1 MTLTPHEVAVSQL
14 ATDQAVPLD
23 RIKSLRFIKNNIIG
37 NKTKKD
43 LYIQLGIVSRLQ
55 DIISTKD
62 DKDSQ
67 LKIQAVIVLGSF
79 AFGNESNILAL
90 TNSGVVEPLLN
101 CLNPNGDPK
110 LIEAAARTLNAIYA
124 SPKVSRQQLFM
135 GNHLHVLVQL
145 LDTFSN
151 KHRPGQEI
159 QVQTAELIASILA
172 RCCETL
178 EQQMQIADS
187 RAIPLLMRLLSSG
200 ISKSQ
205 EAALGALAALVKDNP
220 ELAQGIAQV
229 PLEKGERP
237 APFILR
243 LVRDKSPTMR
253 LAAATCLTYLNR
265 AGVIP
270 EHNSDIMLTV
280 LPILVKMLQLT
291 GPVQETAPQV
301 LAHLIWESENMQKAV
316 CDMEAIPKLASII
329 SQMDEE
335 DNVYGIVG
343 QKDKLKENSLLAL
356 AAISQLK
363 EDCRKQVIEAKV
375 LSHIVAAM
383 SHPSVGVRAAACQCT
398 RSLSRSVKNLRT
410 SLVDAGIENPLFQ
423 LLSDED
429 LGVLRSATAT
439 LCNIVLDVSP
449 MKKTIMERGIVSKFV
464 RMISYG
470 DNVVRL
476 NTVWAIKNLVFEA
489 ESDVKE
495 NVMRQFG
502 YNNLVLLLNDS
513 EPAVQEQALNLVRN
527 LAHKR
532 EHDIEQVF
540 KGLGNGQL
548 LSIIEEKLS
557 WDDQRLLE
565 HALYVLVNIA
575 TGTEYHKQSILKR
588 QGILRSVL
596 RSMNHD
602 SPAIRVASIWV
613 IINLTWPDDKVPDSV
628 HECVTLLRSMGVED
642 RLLAL
647 NADHDLDVRDRVKTA
662 LQHFLADQQQYGHG
676 NNINNNNNNNNNGVS
691 STTTRAMSTTIGM
704 MSPDLTGSGNGRHS
718 HMPSRYH
725 DPQQPQ
731 QSNEASASSSSG
743 DAFGGS
749 GSSGSAI
756 DTTHTVTG
764 GSGAADGHDRR

>member
-14 ATDQAVPLD
+14 ATDQTVPLD

-101 CLNPNGDPK
+101 CLNPSGDPK

-145 LDTFSN
+145 LDTFSS
-151 KHRPGQEI
+151 KHRPGQETV
-159 QVQTAELIASILA
+159 QVHTAELVASILA

-187 RAIPLLMRLLSSG
+187 GAIPLLMRLLASG

-220 ELAQGIAQV
+220 ELAQVIAQMR
-229 PLEKGERP
+229 LEKGERP

-270 EHNSDIMLTV
+270 EHNNEIMLTV

-291 GPVQETAPQV
+291 GAVQETAPQV
-301 LAHLIWESENMQKAV
+301 LAHLIWESETMQKAV

-375 LSHIVAAM
+375 LSHIVSAM

-489 ESDVKE
+489 ESEVKE

-557 WDDQRLLE
+557 WDDPRLLE

-575 TGTEYHKQSILKR
+575 TGSEYHKQSILKR

-596 RSMNHD
+596 RSMNHE
-602 SPAIRVASIWV
+602 SAAIRVATIWV
-613 IINLTWPDDKVPDSV
+613 IINLTWPDDKVSHSV

-662 LQHFLADQQQYGHG
+662 LQHFLMDQQQYGH
-676 NNINNNNNNNNNGVS
+676 NNNGNGV
-691 STTTRAMSTTIGM
+691 
-704 MSPDLTGSGNGRHS
+704 SPDQTGSGNGRYGHS
-718 HMPSRYH
+718 SSRYQ
-725 DPQQPQ
+725 DPEHQQQ
-731 QSNEASASSSSG
+731 QDNIPSSSSSSG
-743 DAFGGS
+743 DAFSGGA
-749 GSSGSAI
+749 GSAM
-756 DTTHTVTG
+756 DTTHIVTG
-764 GSGAADGHDRR
+764 GHGVGGHDRR

>member
-14 ATDQAVPLD
+14 ATDQTVSLD

-67 LKIQAVIVLGSF
+67 LKIQAVI
-79 AFGNESNILAL
+79 A
-90 TNSGVVEPLLN
+90 
-101 CLNPNGDPK
+101 
-110 LIEAAARTLNAIYA
+110 
-124 SPKVSRQQLFM
+124 
-135 GNHLHVLVQL
+135 NHLHILVQL
-145 LDTFSN
+145 LDTFSS
-151 KHRPGQEI
+151 KHRPGQDI
-159 QVQTAELIASILA
+159 VQVHTAELVASILA

-187 RAIPLLMRLLSSG
+187 GAIPLLMRLLASG

-220 ELAQGIAQV
+220 ELAQVIAQMR
-229 PLEKGERP
+229 LEKGERP

-291 GPVQETAPQV
+291 GAVQEAAPQV

-316 CDMEAIPKLASII
+316 CDMEAIPMLASII

-375 LSHIVAAM
+375 LSHIVSAM

-548 LSIIEEKLS
+548 LSIIEGKLS
-557 WDDQRLLE
+557 WDDPRLLE

-575 TGTEYHKQSILKR
+575 TGSEYHKQSILKR

-596 RSMNHD
+596 RSMNHE
-602 SPAIRVASIWV
+602 SAAIRVASIWV
-613 IINLTWPDDKVPDSV
+613 IINLTWPDDKVSHSV

-662 LQHFLADQQQYGHG
+662 LQHFLMDQQQYGH
-676 NNINNNNNNNNNGVS
+676 NNNGNGAPS
-691 STTTRAMSTTIGM
+691 
-704 MSPDLTGSGNGRHS
+704 DQTGSSIGRHGYS
-718 HMPSRYH
+718 SSRYH
-725 DPQQPQ
+725 DPRQQQ
-731 QSNEASASSSSG
+731 QQENIPSSSSSSG
-743 DAFGGS
+743 DAFGG
-749 GSSGSAI
+749 GAGSAM
-756 DTTHTVTG
+756 DTTHIVTG
-764 GSGAADGHDRR
+764 GPGAGAHDRR

>member
-14 ATDQAVPLD
+14 ATDQTVPLD

-62 DKDSQ
+62 DKESQ

-101 CLNPNGDPK
+101 CLNPSGDPK

-145 LDTFSN
+145 LDTFSS
-151 KHRPGQEI
+151 KHRPGQEAI
-159 QVQTAELIASILA
+159 QVHTAELVASILA

-187 RAIPLLMRLLSSG
+187 GAIPLLMRLLASG

-220 ELAQGIAQV
+220 ELAQVIAQMR
-229 PLEKGERP
+229 LEKGERP

-270 EHNSDIMLTV
+270 EHNNDIMLTV

-291 GPVQETAPQV
+291 GAVQETAPQV

-375 LSHIVAAM
+375 LSHIVSAM

-513 EPAVQEQALNLVRN
+513 EPPVQEQALNLVRN

-557 WDDQRLLE
+557 WDDPRLLE

-575 TGTEYHKQSILKR
+575 TGSEYHKQSILKR

-596 RSMNHD
+596 RSMNHE
-602 SPAIRVASIWV
+602 SAAIRVASIWV
-613 IINLTWPDDKVPDSV
+613 IINLTWPDDKVSHSV

-662 LQHFLADQQQYGHG
+662 LQHFLMDQQQYGH
-676 NNINNNNNNNNNGVS
+676 NNNGNGV
-691 STTTRAMSTTIGM
+691 
-704 MSPDLTGSGNGRHS
+704 PLDQTGSGIGRHGHPS
-718 HMPSRYH
+718 SRYH
-725 DPQQPQ
+725 DPQQQ
-731 QSNEASASSSSG
+731 QQQQENIPMSSTSSG
-743 DAFGGS
+743 DAFGG
-749 GSSGSAI
+749 GAGSAM
-756 DTTHTVTG
+756 DTTHIVTG
-764 GSGAADGHDRR
+764 GPGAGGHDRR

>member
-14 ATDQAVPLD
+14 ATDQAVPID

-145 LDTFSN
+145 LDTFSS

-159 QVQTAELIASILA
+159 VQVHTAELVASILA

-187 RAIPLLMRLLSSG
+187 GAIPLLMRLLASG
-200 ISKSQ
+200 VSKSQ

-220 ELAQGIAQV
+220 ELAQVIAQMR
-229 PLEKGERP
+229 LEKGERP

-270 EHNSDIMLTV
+270 EYNSDIMLTV

-343 QKDKLKENSLLAL
+343 QKDKLKENSLMAL

-375 LSHIVAAM
+375 LSHIVSAM

-410 SLVDAGIENPLFQ
+410 TLVDAGIENPLFQ

-439 LCNIVLDVSP
+439 LCNIVLDMSP

-527 LAHKR
+527 LAHRR

-557 WDDQRLLE
+557 WDDPRLLE

-575 TGTEYHKQSILKR
+575 TGSEYHKQCILKR

-596 RSMNHD
+596 RAMNHE
-602 SPAIRVASIWV
+602 SAAIRVASIWV
-613 IINLTWPDDKVPDSV
+613 IINLTWPDDKAPHSV
-628 HECVTLLRSMGVED
+628 HECVTLLRSMGFED
-642 RLLAL
+642 RLLTL
-647 NADHDLDVRDRVKTA
+647 NADHDMDVRDRVKSA
-662 LQHFLADQQQYGHG
+662 LQHFMSDQQQHGHS
-676 NNINNNNNNNNNGVS
+676 NSTSNNGTS
-691 STTTRAMSTTIGM
+691 ATTSGL
-704 MSPDLTGSGNGRHS
+704 MSPDQTGSRHS
-718 HMPSRYH
+718 QSSTRYYEH
-725 DPQQPQ
+725 VTQQ
-731 QSNEASASSSSG
+731 QSQQGNDASAPSSSG
-743 DAFGGS
+743 EAFGGS
-749 GSSGSAI
+749 GGAGSAM
-756 DTTHTVTG
+756 DTAHVVIG
-764 GSGAADGHDRR
+764 GSGTGGGHDRR

>member
-14 ATDQAVPLD
+14 ATDQTVPLD
-23 RIKSLRFIKNNIIG
+23 RIKSLRFIKNSIIG

-101 CLNPNGDPK
+101 CLNPSGDPK

-145 LDTFSN
+145 LDTFSS
-151 KHRPGQEI
+151 KHRPGQDI
-159 QVQTAELIASILA
+159 VQVHTAELVASILA

-187 RAIPLLMRLLSSG
+187 GAIPLLMRLLASG

-220 ELAQGIAQV
+220 ELAQVIAQMR
-229 PLEKGERP
+229 LEKGERP

-291 GPVQETAPQV
+291 GAVQETAPQV

-375 LSHIVAAM
+375 LSHIVSAM

-489 ESDVKE
+489 ESEVKE

-540 KGLGNGQL
+540 RGLGNGQL

-557 WDDQRLLE
+557 WDDPRLLE

-575 TGTEYHKQSILKR
+575 TGNEYHKQSILKR

-596 RSMNHD
+596 RSMNHE
-602 SPAIRVASIWV
+602 SAAIRVASIWV
-613 IINLTWPDDKVPDSV
+613 IINLTWQDDKVSHSV

-662 LQHFLADQQQYGHG
+662 LQHFLMDQQQYGH
-676 NNINNNNNNNNNGVS
+676 NNNGNGVPS
-691 STTTRAMSTTIGM
+691 N
-704 MSPDLTGSGNGRHS
+704 PTGTGIGRHGHPS
-718 HMPSRYH
+718 SRYH
-725 DPQQPQ
+725 DPQQQ
-731 QSNEASASSSSG
+731 QQQENIPSSSSSSG
-743 DAFGGS
+743 DAFGG
-749 GSSGSAI
+749 GAGSAM
-756 DTTHTVTG
+756 DTTHIVTG
-764 GSGAADGHDRR
+764 GPGAGGHDRR

>member
-55 DIISTKD
+55 DIISVKD

-101 CLNPNGDPK
+101 CLNPSGDPK

-124 SPKVSRQQLFM
+124 SPKASRHQLFM

-145 LDTFSN
+145 LDTFSS

-159 QVQTAELIASILA
+159 VQVHTAELVASILA

-187 RAIPLLMRLLSSG
+187 GAIPLLMRLLASG

-220 ELAQGIAQV
+220 ELAQVIAQMR
-229 PLEKGERP
+229 LEKGERP

-270 EHNSDIMLTV
+270 EHDGDIMLIV

-291 GPVQETAPQV
+291 GAVQEAAPQV

-375 LSHIVAAM
+375 LSHIVSAM
-383 SHPSVGVRAAACQCT
+383 SHPAVGVRAAACQCT

-449 MKKTIMERGIVSKFV
+449 MKKTIMERGIVTKFV

-489 ESDVKE
+489 ESEVKE

-557 WDDQRLLE
+557 WDDPRLLE

-575 TGTEYHKQSILKR
+575 TGSEYHKQSILKR

-596 RSMNHD
+596 RSMNHE
-602 SPAIRVASIWV
+602 SAAIRVASIWV
-613 IINLTWPDDKVPDSV
+613 IINLTWPDDKVPHSV
-628 HECVTLLRSMGVED
+628 HECVTLLRNMGVED

-662 LQHFLADQQQYGHG
+662 LHHFLMDQQQYGH
-676 NNINNNNNNNNNGVS
+676 NNGNGVPS
-691 STTTRAMSTTIGM
+691 
-704 MSPDLTGSGNGRHS
+704 DQTGSGNGRHGHS
-718 HMPSRYH
+718 SSRYH
-725 DPQQPQ
+725 DLQQQ
-731 QSNEASASSSSG
+731 QQQQQDNSTSSSSSSG
-743 DAFGGS
+743 DAFGGGA
-749 GSSGSAI
+749 GSSM
-756 DTTHTVTG
+756 DTTHIVTG
-764 GSGAADGHDRR
+764 GSGAGGHDRR

>member
-14 ATDQAVPLD
+14 TTDQVPLD

-37 NKTKKD
+37 NRTKKD

-55 DIISTKD
+55 DIISNKD

-101 CLNPNGDPK
+101 CLNPSGDPK

-145 LDTFSN
+145 LDTFST

-159 QVQTAELIASILA
+159 VQVHTAELVASILA

-187 RAIPLLMRLLSSG
+187 GAIPLLMRLLASG

-220 ELAQGIAQV
+220 ELAQVIAQMR
-229 PLEKGERP
+229 LERGERP

-291 GPVQETAPQV
+291 GTVQEAAPQV

-343 QKDKLKENSLLAL
+343 QRDKLKENSLLAL

-429 LGVLRSATAT
+429 IGVLRSATAT

-502 YNNLVLLLNDS
+502 YNNLVLLLNDNDPS
-513 EPAVQEQALNLVRN
+513 VQEQALNLVRN
-527 LAHKR
+527 LAHRR

-548 LSIIEEKLS
+548 LSIIEEKMS
-557 WDDQRLLE
+557 WEDPRLLE

-575 TGTEYHKQSILKR
+575 TGSEYHKQSILKR
-588 QGILRSVL
+588 QGILRAVL
-596 RSMNHD
+596 RSMNHE
-602 SPAIRVASIWV
+602 SAAIRVASIWV
-613 IINLTWPDDKVPDSV
+613 IINLTWPDDSVSQSV
-628 HECVTLLRSMGVED
+628 HECVELLRSMGVED
-642 RLLAL
+642 RLLTL

-662 LQHFLADQQQYGHG
+662 LQHFLRDQQQYGHNSG
-676 NNINNNNNNNNNGVS
+676 NNNNSNNNGNGVS
-691 STTTRAMSTTIGM
+691 DQ
-704 MSPDLTGSGNGRHS
+704 PGSGNSRHGYS
-718 HMPSRYH
+718 SARYL
-725 DPQQPQ
+725 DAQQQ
-731 QSNEASASSSSG
+731 NIHGNNTSSSTSTG
-743 DAFGGS
+743 NTFGG
-749 GSSGSAI
+749 GSAGSTM
-756 DTTHTVTG
+756 DTTHIVTG
-764 GSGAADGHDRR
+764 GSHIGSHDRR

>member
-101 CLNPNGDPK
+101 CLNPSGDSK

-124 SPKVSRQQLFM
+124 SPKVSRQQLFL

-145 LDTFSN
+145 LDTFSS
-151 KHRPGQEI
+151 KHRSGQEI
-159 QVQTAELIASILA
+159 VQVHTAELVASILA

-187 RAIPLLMRLLSSG
+187 GAIPLLMRLLASG

-220 ELAQGIAQV
+220 ELAQVIAQMR
-229 PLEKGERP
+229 LEKGERP

-243 LVRDKSPTMR
+243 LVRDKSSTMR

-375 LSHIVAAM
+375 LSHIVSAM

-489 ESDVKE
+489 ESEVKE

-557 WDDQRLLE
+557 WDDPRLLE

-575 TGTEYHKQSILKR
+575 TGSEYHKQNILKR

-596 RSMNHD
+596 RSMNHE
-602 SPAIRVASIWV
+602 SAAIRVASIWV
-613 IINLTWPDDKVPDSV
+613 IINLTWPDDKVSHSV

-662 LQHFLADQQQYGHG
+662 LQHFMLDQQQHGHS
-676 NNINNNNNNNNNGVS
+676 NNSNNNGAS
-691 STTTRAMSTTIGM
+691 ATTTGM
-704 MSPDLTGSGNGRHS
+704 MPDQTGSRHGHLS
-718 HMPSRYH
+718 SRYH
-725 DPQQPQ
+725 EPMTPQ
-731 QSNEASASSSSG
+731 QSQQGNNASASSSSG
-743 DAFGGS
+743 GAFGGS
-749 GSSGSAI
+749 GSAGSAM
-756 DTTHTVTG
+756 DTAHVVMG
-764 GSGAADGHDRR
+764 GSGTGGGHDRR

>member
-14 ATDQAVPLD
+14 ATDQVVPLD

-55 DIISTKD
+55 DIISVKD

-90 TNSGVVEPLLN
+90 ANSGVVEPLLN
-101 CLNPNGDPK
+101 CLNPSGDPK

-145 LDTFSN
+145 LDTFSS

-159 QVQTAELIASILA
+159 VQVHTAELVASILA

-187 RAIPLLMRLLSSG
+187 GAIPLLMRLLASG

-220 ELAQGIAQV
+220 ELAQVIAQMR
-229 PLEKGERP
+229 LEKGERP

-270 EHNSDIMLTV
+270 EHDGDIMLIV

-291 GPVQETAPQV
+291 GAVQETAPQV

-375 LSHIVAAM
+375 LSHIVSAM
-383 SHPSVGVRAAACQCT
+383 SHPAVGVRAAACQCT

-449 MKKTIMERGIVSKFV
+449 MKKTIMERGIVAKFV

-489 ESDVKE
+489 ESEVKE

-540 KGLGNGQL
+540 RGLGNGQL

-557 WDDQRLLE
+557 WDDPRLLE

-596 RSMNHD
+596 RSMNHE
-602 SPAIRVASIWV
+602 SAAIRVASIWV
-613 IINLTWPDDKVPDSV
+613 IINLTWPDDKVSHSV
-628 HECVTLLRSMGVED
+628 HECVALLRSMGFED

-647 NADHDLDVRDRVKTA
+647 DTTDHDLDVNNRVKTA
-662 LQHFLADQQQYGHG
+662 LQHFLMDQQQYGH
-676 NNINNNNNNNNNGVS
+676 NNNVSGVPS
-691 STTTRAMSTTIGM
+691 
-704 MSPDLTGSGNGRHS
+704 DQTGSGIGRHGHS
-718 HMPSRYH
+718 SSRYP
-725 DPQQPQ
+725 DPQQQ
-731 QSNEASASSSSG
+731 QDISPSSSSSSG

-749 GSSGSAI
+749 AGSAM
-756 DTTHTVTG
+756 DTTHIVTG
-764 GSGAADGHDRR
+764 GSGAGGHDRR

>member
-14 ATDQAVPLD
+14 ATDQTVSLD

-101 CLNPNGDPK
+101 CLNPSADPK

-135 GNHLHVLVQL
+135 ANYLHILVQL
-145 LDTFSN
+145 LDTFSS
-151 KHRPGQEI
+151 KHRPGQDI
-159 QVQTAELIASILA
+159 VQVHTAELVASILA

-187 RAIPLLMRLLSSG
+187 GAIPLLMRLLASG

-220 ELAQGIAQV
+220 ELAQVIAQM
-229 PLEKGERP
+229 RP
-237 APFILR
+237 
-243 LVRDKSPTMR
+243 
-253 LAAATCLTYLNR
+253 
-265 AGVIP
+265 GVIP

-291 GPVQETAPQV
+291 GAVQEAAPQV

-375 LSHIVAAM
+375 LSHIVSAM

-540 KGLGNGQL
+540 RGLGNGQL

-557 WDDQRLLE
+557 WDDPRLLE

-575 TGTEYHKQSILKR
+575 TGSEYHKQSILKR

-596 RSMNHD
+596 RSMNHE
-602 SPAIRVASIWV
+602 SAAIRVASIWV
-613 IINLTWPDDKVPDSV
+613 IINLTWPDDKVSQSV

-662 LQHFLADQQQYGHG
+662 LQHFLMDQQQYGH
-676 NNINNNNNNNNNGVS
+676 NNNGNGAPS
-691 STTTRAMSTTIGM
+691 
-704 MSPDLTGSGNGRHS
+704 DQTGSGIGRHGYS
-718 HMPSRYH
+718 SSRYH
-725 DPQQPQ
+725 DPRQQQ
-731 QSNEASASSSSG
+731 QQENIPSSSSSSG
-743 DAFGGS
+743 DAFGGGA
-749 GSSGSAI
+749 GSTM
-756 DTTHTVTG
+756 DTTHIVTG
-764 GSGAADGHDRR
+764 GPGAGGHDRR